1 MVKKYSG
8 LRRREFLTKFFDL
21 WNVLQKETTRLTNK
35 EIKALA
41 EFLLLPDKFRY
52 SRFSTQARKHVLR
65 TCQEAGWELSYQ
77 GLTQLIK
84 SLTDKGVIILDPDGV
99 KAIHP
104 SLEVLID
111 PNRTEYDLRFLY
123 QIDKN
128 K

>member
-8 LRRREFLTKFFDL
+8 LSRREFLTKFFDL
-21 WNVLQKETTRLTNK
+21 WKVLQKETTRLTNK

-41 EFLLLPDKFRY
+41 ELLLLPDKFRY